1 MLQNELG
8 PTWASDS
15 GLGGDGGGQCS
26 VLMWY
31 CVVMLMSLFT
41 LLYYIYIVTDFFTQ
55 MKFFVD
61 PADLSPDYESRH
73 SADPDEGKY
82 YTVSKQKPQGMP
94 KPQSP

>member
-1 MLQNELG
+1 
-8 PTWASDS
+8 
-15 GLGGDGGGQCS
+15 
-26 VLMWY
+26 
-31 CVVMLMSLFT
+31 MSLFT

-82 YTVSKQKPQGMP
+82 YTVSKQKLQGICLNP
-94 KPQSP
+94 NPHKPFCRLILKRPFNFYSSNLLT